1 MISFLVQNIK
11 GLEVVCYMDYL
22 LQVRSMKFSKDVRKQ
37 LSQIIQKIAKGQ
49 FSTFCFMSNS

>member
-1 MISFLVQNIK
+1 LVQNIK
-11 GLEVVCYMDYL
+11 GLEVVCYMDCL

-49 FSTFCFMSNS
+49 FSTLCFMSNS